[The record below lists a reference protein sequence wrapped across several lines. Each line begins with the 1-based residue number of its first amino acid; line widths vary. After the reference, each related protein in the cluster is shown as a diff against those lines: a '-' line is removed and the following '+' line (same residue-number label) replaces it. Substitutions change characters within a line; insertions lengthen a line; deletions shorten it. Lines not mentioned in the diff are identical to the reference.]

1 MRCSLRSPPLSA
13 YRDDYSLL
21 TSPYVDMDRNN
32 ALGLTLHPDPEVFNV
47 PDLDWDS
54 VTMVSL
60 DSIRDA
66 IDQKRSSFFKLGRW
80 TSGERRL
87 SITPVW
93 RNAGSQWRRKFSAT
107 VQNVRRRLL
116 PTLLHA
122 VRTGLACKVPAA
134 AAPRNHT
141 VVPYAVFSLLTHQ
154 CAACQSSFPIHE
166 RAVAAPCGHQ
176 YHVDCMLTLVE
187 TSLQALSSF
196 PPRCCRQTIPSE
208 VFDRYLSR
216 SLRSAYTERQAEY
229 DCPKRVYCANPRCS
243 LFLGSRDKRIPVRV
257 LDCPSSSCD
266 TRTCARCKTRVD
278 GPTSRHECT
287 HDPGYRATL
296 QLGSRMGWVRCP
308 ACEEL
313 IERHGGCAHMTCVC
327 GTEFCYRCRAEWKTC
342 NCVDWGDG
350 IGADDGEAR
359 LFAPLEEGGD
369 LRPRLAL
376 WIPPILDRDE
386 DATNRR
392 ESWVDVVPTPPP
404 GPRPRPRS
412 RSFVHTRPDSLAAY
426 TAYFLDNTRPGRS
439 SQVPASPKVSLLAS
453 RPPTLHLENDIAPYF
468 PFLVDPELLARG
480 IQAQETRRRRRAVS
494 F

>member
-1 MRCSLRSPPLSA
+1 MYRTSTGTVLRWSRWTPSVTLSTRSALLSSSWDVGRQERGGSRSRRFGGMRVHSGEESSPPLCRMSGDVCCPL
-13 YRDDYSLL
+13 YFMRSGPGLL
-21 TSPYVDMDRNN
+21 VR
-32 ALGLTLHPDPEVFNV
+32 F
-47 PDLDWDS
+47 
-54 VTMVSL
+54 
-60 DSIRDA
+60 
-66 IDQKRSSFFKLGRW
+66 
-80 TSGERRL
+80 
-87 SITPVW
+87 
-93 RNAGSQWRRKFSAT
+93 
-107 VQNVRRRLL
+107 RRR
-116 PTLLHA
+116 
-122 VRTGLACKVPAA
+122 R
-134 AAPRNHT
+134 PRETILWCHT
-141 VVPYAVFSLLTHQ
+141 PCSPCRLTHQ